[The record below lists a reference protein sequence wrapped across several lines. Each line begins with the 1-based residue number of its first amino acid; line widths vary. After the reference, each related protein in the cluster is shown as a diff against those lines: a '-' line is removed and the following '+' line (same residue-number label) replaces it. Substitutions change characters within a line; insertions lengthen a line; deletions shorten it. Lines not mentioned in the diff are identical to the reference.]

1 MWFIL
6 ASSSCLIES
15 LSKFQEVEKPEGEIS
30 HFPNADQNQ
39 ARNPFSEA
47 SPHGI
52 EIHKERII
60 RSPMLSRDR

>member
-1 MWFIL
+1 M
-6 ASSSCLIES
+6 SNRES
-15 LSKFQEVEKPEGEIS
+15 VETEVEKPEGEIS

-52 EIHKERII
+52 EIHKE
-60 RSPMLSRDR
+60 